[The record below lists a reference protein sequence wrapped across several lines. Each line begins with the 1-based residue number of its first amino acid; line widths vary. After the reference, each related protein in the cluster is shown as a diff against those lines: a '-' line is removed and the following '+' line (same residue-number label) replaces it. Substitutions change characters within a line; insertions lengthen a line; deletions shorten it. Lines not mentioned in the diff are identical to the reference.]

1 MKKLTLTL
9 LALSLSGGALAAST
23 TVEMNM
29 VTDQSVGQ
37 SIGEVKISETDKG
50 LEFAPDLKALPPG
63 EHGFHVHANGSCQPA
78 IKDGKATAAG
88 AAGGH
93 FDPQKTGKH
102 EGPEGN
108 GHLGDL
114 PVLVVNNDG
123 KATDPVVAPRI
134 KKLSEIEGRALM
146 IHIGGD
152 NMSDSP
158 KPLGGGGDHYAC
170 GVIK

>member
-123 KATDPVVAPRI
+123 KATDPV
-134 KKLSEIEGRALM
+134 LSL
-146 IHIGGD
+146 IHI
-152 NMSDSP
+152 
-158 KPLGGGGDHYAC
+158 
-170 GVIK
+170 

>member
-1 MKKLTLTL
+1 MKRISLAMFVL
-9 LALSLSGGALAAST
+9 LASAGAQAASEE
-23 TVEMNM
+23 VGMNL
-29 VTDQSVGQ
+29 VTSQGIGQSVG
-37 SIGEVKISETDKG
+37 SVKISETDKG
-50 LEFAPDLKALPPG
+50 LEFAPDLKGLPPG

-78 IKDGKATAAG
+78 MKEGKPSAAE

-93 FDPQKTGKH
+93 LDPQHTGKH

-123 KATDPVVAPRI
+123 IATDAVVAPRL
-134 KKLSEIEGRALM
+134 KKLADVKGKALM
-146 IHIGGD
+146 VHVGGD
-152 NMSDSP
+152 NMSDQP
-158 KPLGGGGDHYAC
+158 KPLGGGGARYAC